1 MQDQHVEILN
11 QFEAAFQQLPFLHA
25 QNSLFKPLQH
35 AFSATGKRL
44 RPLCSLIVHQIF
56 APINADALNVAIA
69 LELFHN
75 FTLIHDDVIDNSEL
89 RRGKP
94 SVFQAYGLNASIL
107 SGDALLIL
115 AYGQIEKIHEDYK
128 SQVLSL
134 FNKTAMEV
142 CQGQQ
147 QDLDLE
153 NEQEVSIA
161 QYIEM
166 VRLKTAVLIGCGFQ
180 MGAII
185 TRQARQEQQ
194 FLYKIGEAL
203 GIAFQIQDDI
213 LDVYGDRNKTG
224 KKHSADILHGKKTI
238 LLIEA
243 IARANPEQRAI
254 LLDKNP
260 YPDAQTRISTV
271 MEIYAQLEVLAHAE
285 AQLNHYEQICVRYLE
300 RMDPAH
306 AREIQR
312 IVSYIMRR
320 EF

>member
-1 MQDQHVEILN
+1 MQDKYVEILN
-11 QFEAAFQQLPFLHA
+11 QFERAFHRLPFL
-25 QNSLFKPLQH
+25 QEENSLFKPLQH
-35 AFSATGKRL
+35 AFSTSGKRL
-44 RPLCSLIVHQIF
+44 RPLCSLIVHKIF
-56 APINADALNVAIA
+56 APINEDALNVAIA

-75 FTLIHDDVIDNSEL
+75 FTLIHDDIIDNSEL

-115 AYGQIEKIHEDYK
+115 AYGQIEKIHKDYK
-128 SQVLSL
+128 PQILSL

-153 NEQEVSIA
+153 NEQEVSIE

-185 TRQARQEQQ
+185 TRQSEADQIS
-194 FLYKIGEAL
+194 LYKIGEAL

-213 LDVYGDRNKTG
+213 LDVYGDRRKTG
-224 KKHSADILHGKKTI
+224 KKNSTDILLGKKTI

-243 IARANPEQRAI
+243 LARANAHQRNILLAKTPIVDAEQRIA
-254 LLDKNP
+254 
-260 YPDAQTRISTV
+260 TV
-271 MEIYAQLEVLAHAE
+271 MDIYAELDVLTHT
-285 AQLNHYEQICVRYLE
+285 QKFLHHYEQVCTCYLE
-300 RMDPAH
+300 KMNPNH
-306 AREIQR
+306 SQEIQH
-312 IVSYIMRR
+312 IINYIMHRQ
-320 EF
+320 F

>member
-1 MQDQHVEILN
+1 MQNQHIEILA
-11 QFEAAFQQLPFLHA
+11 QFEAAFQNLPFLHE

-35 AFSATGKRL
+35 AFSTSGKRL
-44 RPLCSLIVHQIF
+44 RPLCSLIVHKIF
-56 APINADALNVAIA
+56 APINEDALNVAIA

-75 FTLIHDDVIDNSEL
+75 FTLIHDDIIDASEL

-153 NEQEVSIA
+153 NELEVSIE

-185 TRQARQEQQ
+185 TRQASAEQQ
-194 FLYKIGEAL
+194 FLYKIGESL

-213 LDVYGDRNKTG
+213 LDVYGDRSKTG
-224 KKHSADILHGKKTI
+224 KKNSTDILLGKKTI

-243 IARANPEQRAI
+243 ISRANPRQKAI
-254 LLDKNP
+254 LLDRSP
-260 YPDAQTRISTV
+260 IVDAEARIYEV
-271 MEIYAQLEVLAHAE
+271 MKIYADLEVLAQAE
-285 AQLNHYEQICVRYLE
+285 ILLSNYEQICIRYLE
-300 RMDPAH
+300 KMNPAQ
-306 AREIQR
+306 AQEIQKIIR
-312 IVSYIMRR
+312 YIMRR